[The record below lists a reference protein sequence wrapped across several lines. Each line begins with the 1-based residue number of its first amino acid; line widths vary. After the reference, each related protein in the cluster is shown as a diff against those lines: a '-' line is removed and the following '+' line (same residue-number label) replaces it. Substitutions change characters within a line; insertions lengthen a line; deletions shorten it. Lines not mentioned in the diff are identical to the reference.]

1 MKKTVFVFTM
11 TLVIMSMLHV
21 GYTNAWSLSGHA
33 SIKKATLNAYDRG
46 LQHLEKG
53 ELSQAIQ
60 AWKQYVEV
68 HPLHPK
74 TRTIRAYLTLLVRE
88 EAKQDAK
95 QAISQELSLIKGPFD
110 KHTLAIMPF
119 KDTGIKSHFGKAI
132 YAMVISDLANVPNLQ
147 IVERIRLQALLSEME
162 LGGAG
167 LVEEGTAVRA
177 GRLLG
182 AGVIVTGTVF
192 EDGQRTPRYQI
203 TTSCSRTETGHQI
216 GYQEATGV
224 RNDWFILEKEIVY
237 EILKDLGVSPI
248 PSSVKK
254 IHTKNWEAYVL
265 FANGLDFLDQGMFN
279 EAKKAFQ
286 TALTLDVGFDLARDA
301 LQKTPSKQ
309 LSVSEI
315 LSRAK
320 VNRVEHKS
328 RQNFTEAVTKGT
340 PRLNVRYRYEWV
352 DQDSFSKDAHASTI
366 RTRLGYLT
374 GTYFGFQTFIE
385 MEDTHALRDDYNTPV
400 GSPHGPKNP
409 DRPVVSDPE
418 FIEINQ
424 FWLDYSLPFDTRI
437 RLGRQKIILDDA
449 RFIGNVGWAQNEQTF
464 DGVTLQNKGL
474 SNIRLFYGYLT
485 QVNTI
490 IGDVETHSKMDKH
503 MKSHIINVSM
513 ESVENIPLLGHT
525 WLKLA
530 GYGYFIHFDKGI
542 EPETLGI
549 FLEGNSQIISQ
560 ANLLYHFQYA
570 SQKDHI
576 AMMNIDPETEY
587 YRIELG
593 SHFSRFTIN
602 AGYEVMTSDN
612 GTWAFQT
619 PLAWGYNNENKYL
632 NMPHRFNGWTHKFE
646 WIPMDGLEDKFVSLE
661 MTLAGIRL
669 RGEYHEFS
677 AERNSTDY
685 GTETDVMAIKQFGKP
700 FTVGLIYADYRADN
714 FSDDTK
720 KALLFGEVSF

>member
-1 MKKTVFVFTM
+1 
-11 TLVIMSMLHV
+11 
-21 GYTNAWSLSGHA
+21 
-33 SIKKATLNAYDRG
+33 
-46 LQHLEKG
+46 
-53 ELSQAIQ
+53 
-60 AWKQYVEV
+60 
-68 HPLHPK
+68 
-74 TRTIRAYLTLLVRE
+74 
-88 EAKQDAK
+88 
-95 QAISQELSLIKGPFD
+95 
-110 KHTLAIMPF
+110 
-119 KDTGIKSHFGKAI
+119 
-132 YAMVISDLANVPNLQ
+132 
-147 IVERIRLQALLSEME
+147 VERIRLQALLSELE
-162 LGGAG
+162 LGRAG
-167 LVEEGTAVRA
+167 LVEEETAVRA

-192 EDGQRTPRYQI
+192 EDGQKTTRYQI
-203 TTSCSRTETGHQI
+203 TTSLSKTETGQQI

-237 EILKDLGVSPI
+237 EILKDIGISHI
-248 PSSVKK
+248 PASVKK

-265 FANGLDFLDQGMFN
+265 FANGLDFLDKGMFN

-301 LQKTPSKQ
+301 LQKTPSSQ
-309 LSVSEI
+309 LSVSDI
-315 LSRAK
+315 LSNTK
-320 VNRVEHKS
+320 EKKVEHKS
-328 RQNFTEAVTKGT
+328 RQNFSEAVTQGT

-374 GTYFGFQTFIE
+374 GEYLGFQTFIE
-385 MEDTHALRDDYNTPV
+385 MEDTHTLFRDDYNTPV

-474 SNIRLFYGYLT
+474 SNIRFFYGYLT

-503 MKSHIINVSM
+503 MKSHIINVSL

-542 EPETLGI
+542 EPDTLGL
-549 FLEGNSQIISQ
+549 FLEGNSQIINQ

-570 SQKDHI
+570 SQKDHL
-576 AMMNIDPETEY
+576 AMMNIDTETEY

-646 WIPMDGLEDKFVSLE
+646 WIPMDGLKDIFVSLE
-661 MTLAGIRL
+661 MTLAGIRM

-677 AERNSTDY
+677 AERNSTKY
-685 GTETDVMAIKQFGKP
+685 GTETDVMAIKQLGKP
-700 FTVGLIYADYRADN
+700 FTIGLIYADYRADN
-714 FSDDTK
+714 FSDDTR